1 MFNIMCITN
10 RHLCQDNFLSRIE
23 IIAAHSPA
31 GIILREKDLS
41 PSEYESLAINVMK
54 ICNTYNIPCILHN
67 FVDVAVKLNATGI
80 HLPMPSLRH
89 MHTSTQSLGHRSC
102 LNSFKLLGAS
112 CHSVD
117 EALEAERLGC
127 TYVTV
132 GHIFTTDCKKGL
144 EPRGLDFLTNVCNA
158 VNIPVYAI
166 GGINENNI
174 ADIKS
179 TGAAGACIMSGLMN
193 GSFKLF

>member
-1 MFNIMCITN
+1 MFNIMCVTN
-10 RHLCQDNFLSRIE
+10 RKLCEGDFLSRIE
-23 IIAAHSPA
+23 KIASHSPS

-41 PSEYESLAINVMK
+41 PNEYETLALSVMK
-54 ICNTYNIPCILHN
+54 ICDTYNVPCILHS

-80 HLPMPSLRH
+80 HLPMPKLRE
-89 MHTSTQSLGHRSC
+89 MCNSSQASNHRTD
-102 LNSFKLLGAS
+102 LNSFKMLGAS

-127 TYVTV
+127 TYITV
-132 GHIFTTDCKKGL
+132 GHIFSTECKKGL
-144 EPRGLDFLTNVCNA
+144 KPRGLDFLTCVCDA

-174 ADIKS
+174 ADVES

-193 GSFKLF
+193 GSFRLF